1 MTEAKEPVVSPTPS
15 EPPSEAALVSDGV
28 DGIRTTRLL
37 ERAVR
42 SRWPIPEKYKEA
54 IIKRQVAIAVD
65 AKSKPREASAA
76 ARTILA
82 ADKLNQA
89 DEHEANKEPEQHI
102 HLHQQV
108 PSSVNLDKLTDEQ
121 LNNLEQL
128 LLAASP
134 TTTNDSGSTDTAG

>member
-15 EPPSEAALVSDGV
+15 EPPAEATLVSDGV

-82 ADKLNQA
+82 ADK
-89 DEHEANKEPEQHI
+89 
-102 HLHQQV
+102 
-108 PSSVNLDKLTDEQ
+108 
-121 LNNLEQL
+121 
-128 LLAASP
+128 
-134 TTTNDSGSTDTAG
+134 

>member
-1 MTEAKEPVVSPTPS
+1 MTEAKEPVASPTPS
-15 EPPSEAALVSDGV
+15 EPPAEPTLVSDGV
-28 DGIRTTRLL
+28 DGVRTTRML

-108 PSSVNLDKLTDEQ
+108 PHSKIFFDLPPVDNAQE
-121 LNNLEQL
+121 
-128 LLAASP
+128 
-134 TTTNDSGSTDTAG
+134 NDVGSQPNS

>member
-15 EPPSEAALVSDGV
+15 EPPAEAVLVSDGV

-76 ARTILA
+76 ARTILCCA
-82 ADKLNQA
+82 FF
-89 DEHEANKEPEQHI
+89 
-102 HLHQQV
+102 
-108 PSSVNLDKLTDEQ
+108 
-121 LNNLEQL
+121 
-128 LLAASP
+128 SP
-134 TTTNDSGSTDTAG
+134 LRWKSI